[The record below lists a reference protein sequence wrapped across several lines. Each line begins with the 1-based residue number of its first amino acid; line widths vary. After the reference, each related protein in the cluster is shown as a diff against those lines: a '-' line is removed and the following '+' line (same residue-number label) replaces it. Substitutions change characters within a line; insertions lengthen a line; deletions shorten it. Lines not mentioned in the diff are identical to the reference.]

1 MRLAVPA
8 ALGVLA
14 VVFLSATRAG
24 NPPSG
29 SGRRSFPPRVVA
41 GDEPHYLLA
50 TSAILHGELTSVRPA
65 YARVRAGGRDA
76 GLRFAGVVLDHH
88 TLIVAPGQAG
98 PVFWRDAYQWWKPR
112 DCVTPECTPFIPA
125 GPDHDDVPGVREVPS
140 HPLAFPLLIAALVA
154 PFTRDPDRVEWL
166 AITWNAVLAWL
177 ATLAV
182 YGAARGAGFPR
193 GRALAAAVV
202 CGIAS
207 PLLAY
212 GRGFFSDAA
221 TACALAVAAWLF
233 FRGRLELS
241 GVACALAFALKPPFV
256 LAGASLIADRLVAR
270 RWREALRLG
279 IPLAVGVALVLGATQ
294 LLAGTPL
301 ISGTNRWTFAH
312 GLGSLANTL
321 FGRTA
326 GLLPFAPWAAFA
338 LVAAV
343 RGTLAPPTPGAAP
356 TPGRALGPGVLGYLL
371 LLGLRADDAGDGWGP
386 RYWVAWLPWLAL
398 LAVDLAGRGGRWRRV
413 LLAVLVAWAIPISL
427 AGAFRYP
434 SVWMRTPWE
443 TVRTQWRWLPG

>member
-1 MRLAVPA
+1 
-8 ALGVLA
+8 
-14 VVFLSATRAG
+14 
-24 NPPSG
+24 
-29 SGRRSFPPRVVA
+29 VA

-50 TSAILHGELTSVRPA
+50 TSAILHGELDSVRPA
-65 YARVRAGGRDA
+65 YARVRAGGGDA
-76 GLRFAGVVLDHH
+76 GLRFTGVALDHH
-88 TLIVAPGQAG
+88 TLIVTPGRGA
-98 PVFWRDAYQWWKPR
+98 PVFWRGAYQWWRPR
-112 DCVTPECTPFIPA
+112 ECRTPECTPFVPA
-125 GPDHDDVPGVREVPS
+125 GPDYDDVPGVREVPS
-140 HPLAFPLLIAALVA
+140 HPLAFPLLIAGLVG
-154 PFTRDPDRVEWL
+154 PFAREPDRVEWM

-182 YGAARGAGFPR
+182 YGAGRGAGLSR

-212 GRGFFSDAA
+212 GRGYFAEAA
-221 TACALAVAAWLF
+221 TACALAGAGWLF

-241 GVACALAFALKPPFV
+241 GIACALAFALKPPFV
-256 LAGASLIADRLVAR
+256 LAGASLVADRLLAR
-270 RWREALRLG
+270 RWREGLRLAV
-279 IPLAVGVALVLGATQ
+279 PLALGVLGVLVATQ

-301 ISGTNRWTFAH
+301 ISGTNRWTFAR
-312 GLGSLANTL
+312 GLGSLTSTL
-321 FGRTA
+321 LGRTT
-326 GLLPFAPWAAFA
+326 GLLVFVPWAALG

-343 RGTLAPPTPGAAP
+343 KGTVTPVAPGAAP
-356 TPGRALGPGVLGYLL
+356 APGRALGPAVLGYLL
-371 LLGLRADDAGDGWGP
+371 LLALRADDAGDGWGP

-398 LAVDLAGRGGRWRRV
+398 LAVDLAARGGRWRRV
-413 LLAVLVAWAIPISL
+413 LLAVLVAWAIPVSL